1 MKKLSLLTML
11 PVGFLAP
18 TSYALAQQQNQLE
31 GQGDQLV
38 QIVRNAT
45 DGTRM
50 PHPLDTGLS
59 LAASAVPT
67 MGLWVSTTSLAL
79 SGWSDSGERRKSR
92 PDETAS
98 PDL

>member
-11 PVGFLAP
+11 PVGFLAL

-45 DGTRM
+45 QRYQNAAPSGYGAVLGCVSGSDHGAMGVHYVNGTLLDGATR
-50 PHPLDTGLS
+50 
-59 LAASAVPT
+59 
-67 MGLWVSTTSLAL
+67 
-79 SGWSDSGERRKSR
+79 
-92 PDETAS
+92 
-98 PDL
+98 